1 MIDRKQM
8 QQFTALNLSPINK
21 KAMELLRKVGRVSS
35 PQTGLAV
42 THLML
47 WGLENGL
54 RVRGL
59 DDPEMLILNL
69 APNRVM
75 KLLTETDSGDTL
87 NLTLPNDPE
96 EAASLLLE
104 ELMASLRAQPA

>member
-1 MIDRKQM
+1 MIDRKQS
-8 QQFTALNLSPINK
+8 QQFMALNLSPINRT
-21 KAMELLRKVGRVSS
+21 ALEMLRKLGRPMA
-35 PQTGLAV
+35 PQSGLAV
-42 THLML
+42 TSLML

-59 DDPEMLILNL
+59 DDPEMLILEM
-69 APNRVM
+69 PPERVM
-75 KLLTETDSGDTL
+75 QLLTTD
-87 NLTLPNDPE
+87 LTLPGDPL